1 LITGCT
7 ASGGT
12 NYVTT
17 PNQSHGIL
25 PQDFVQGQMFS
36 SNAAGRVTAT
46 ATGGGGTGIIGFAN
60 NFNTTLIA
68 SAGAGNIT
76 VSANRDMYD
85 LPTDFKQ
92 PYDARLLD
100 AQYTIRFVGR
110 RHYDRS
116 VTSEFLPAGTPL
128 YYSDF
133 NFGQL
138 GKFQLLRP
146 PAQTDRL
153 QLRYYRKMDPT
164 SATADIPEQYEP
176 YLMAY
181 AKWHFLLDKADA
193 YERANQW
200 LTFAMEGLKQM
211 FKENTRKPDEDLM
224 MYPGH
229 YSFNLPLGP
238 NSVRQYLADE
248 WG

>member
-1 LITGCT
+1 MPFFQQCTAGTATLASAIADSAGASADTEMVVRAGKSYAAAMRHFNNYADWQWMLSEAPSILITAPFLITGCT

-116 VTSEFLPAGTPL
+116 VTSEFL
-128 YYSDF
+128 
-133 NFGQL
+133 
-138 GKFQLLRP
+138 LRP
-146 PAQTDRL
+146 VGQVPV
-153 QLRYYRKMDPT
+153 
-164 SATADIPEQYEP
+164 ATATGTDGPAPAPLLPE
-176 YLMAY
+176 
-181 AKWHFLLDKADA
+181 D
-193 YERANQW
+193 
-200 LTFAMEGLKQM
+200 G
-211 FKENTRKPDEDLM
+211 PDERHGG
-224 MYPGH
+224 YPRAVRALSHGLCQVA
-229 YSFNLPLGP
+229 LPLGQGG
-238 NSVRQYLADE
+238 RI
-248 WG
+248 